1 MLKKIINY
9 TDYDGNEREESFYFN
24 LTESEIIEME
34 FSTSGGLTQ
43 MIEKIVETRDT
54 TRIMAIFKEIILK
67 AYGEKSADGRRF
79 VKSSKISE
87 EFSQTPAYNKLFM
100 ELVTDAQKASDFVN
114 GLVQFNAAVA
124 PNVAVSQ

>member
-1 MLKKIINY
+1 MIKKIINY

-34 FSTSGGLTQ
+34 FSTTGGLTQ
-43 MIEKIVETRDT
+43 MIEKIVETRDS
-54 TRIMAIFKEIILK
+54 TRIMSIFKEIILK
-67 AYGEKSADGRRF
+67 SYGEKSADGRRF
-79 VKSSKISE
+79 IKSKEISE

-114 GLVQFNAAVA
+114 GLVQFNSAVA
-124 PNVAVSQ
+124 PNLAVTK

>member
-34 FSTSGGLTQ
+34 FSTTGGLTQ
-43 MIEKIVETRDT
+43 MIEKIVETRDS
-54 TRIMAIFKEIILK
+54 TRIMSIFKEIILK
-67 AYGEKSADGRRF
+67 SYGEKSADGRRF
-79 VKSSKISE
+79 IKSKEISE

-114 GLVQFNAAVA
+114 GLVQFNASVA
-124 PNVAVSQ
+124 PNLAVTQ